1 VPLEDAIQDTAV
13 VGLSFLSRGIAAPSS
28 PFSLGSPRMKEVVEI
43 LRERF
48 EFVLIDSPP
57 AITVSD
63 AALLARL
70 CDGVLLVFHGQR
82 TTEESARRMVNE
94 LVAVHACILGVVLN
108 CVDLTSPDYADY
120 RRYTDAVD
128 TMVPKEEEA

>member
-1 VPLEDAIQDTAV
+1 
-13 VGLSFLSRGIAAPSS
+13 
-28 PFSLGSPRMKEVVEI
+28 
-43 LRERF
+43 
-48 EFVLIDSPP
+48 
-57 AITVSD
+57 
-63 AALLARL
+63 LLARL

-94 LVAVHACILGVVLN
+94 LVSVHACILGVVLN

-128 TMVPKEEEA
+128 AMVPKEET